1 MMMWTYENPEG
12 SFEIQNTK
20 FKTRDLRYEIRD
32 STFGY
37 CKFEKAIDDKKK
49 GGRQGKVTKNW
60 QWKINVIN

>member
-49 GGRQGKVTKNW
+49 EVAKER
-60 QWKINVIN
+60 